1 MPGISQ
7 VMFFD
12 CSFCQFFKFCL
23 VSKFPMARMTGTS
36 PSHPHHPNQ
45 QVFFGETSLET
56 AKQVLPA
63 TALLEIEQCQL
74 VN

>member
-1 MPGISQ
+1 
-7 VMFFD
+7 
-12 CSFCQFFKFCL
+12 
-23 VSKFPMARMTGTS
+23 MAQMTGTS

-56 AKQVLPA
+56 VKQVLPA
-63 TALLEIEQCQL
+63 TALLDIEQCQL